1 MVVGSGM
8 VELWIPESGSL
19 KEKRAVL
26 KRLLKKTQNEF
37 NVSIAEVGDND
48 HRRRAKIGFAVVGND
63 RRFVNAKIDHILNF
77 IDGLKPAEVVSSRF
91 EITVLSDETGFDG
104 METAKYDDFQEG

>member
-8 VELWIPESGSL
+8 IVLWIPESGSL

-26 KRLLKKTQNEF
+26 RSLLKRTQNEF

-48 HRRRAKIGFAVVGND
+48 HWRRAKVGFAVVGND
-63 RRFVNAKIDHILNF
+63 QRFVNAKMDHIVNF
-77 IDGLKPAEVVSSRF
+77 IDRMKLAEVVGSKF
-91 EITVLSDETGFDG
+91 EITVLSDLTGFCETETG
-104 METAKYDDFQEG
+104 KYDDFQKG